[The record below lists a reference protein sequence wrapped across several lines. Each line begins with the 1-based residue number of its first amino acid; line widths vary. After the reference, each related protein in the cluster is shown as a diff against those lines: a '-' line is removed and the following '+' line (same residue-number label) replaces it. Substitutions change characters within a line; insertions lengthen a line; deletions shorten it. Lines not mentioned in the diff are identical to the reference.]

1 MTHLDDLKALI
12 RITLVIRP
20 DTFIKFGW
28 FEQITLI
35 ETDTVSSSLVE
46 NNDLLQEVNLIAWN

>member
-1 MTHLDDLKALI
+1 MTHLDDLKAPI
-12 RITLVIRP
+12 RITLVIMP
-20 DTFIKFGW
+20 DTFTKLGW

-35 ETDTVSSSLVE
+35 ETDIVSSFLVE